1 MAQALDVMIK
11 FGEVTGE
18 NTLKRNPCWPQISD
32 HPYRILI
39 VGGSGSKN
47 ECITQFNKPPTRY

>member
-1 MAQALDVMIK
+1 MAQVMDIMIK
-11 FGEVTGE
+11 FGEVTKE

-39 VGGSGSKN
+39 VGDSGSKK
-47 ECITQFNKPPTRY
+47 QMHYSV